1 MNLKDLVNNL
11 ILTLEKEN
19 QIYLEALELS
29 KNKKKVIIDSKIKE
43 LEKITEKEKSFVV
56 TLIKIEE
63 ARDKIINVIL
73 KELGVLE
80 IENVSD
86 LLKYLGEEERAR
98 LNFAKDSL
106 METIK
111 DVAEQ
116 NDFNKKLLE
125 QSLELIEFNIDILT
139 TKEDSGFNYSKN
151 AKDEEK
157 EKKSM
162 FDIKV

>member
-1 MNLKDLVNNL
+1 MNLKELVDNL

-19 QIYLEALELS
+19 QIYLEVLELS

-63 ARDKIINVIL
+63 ARDKIVNEIL
-73 KELGVLE
+73 KKLGILE

-86 LLKYLGEEERAR
+86 LLKYLDGEQKNS
-98 LNFAKDSL
+98 LTFAKNNL
-106 METIK
+106 MKTIR
-111 DVAEQ
+111 DVSEQ

-125 QSLELIEFNIDILT
+125 QSLELIEFNIDVLT
-139 TKEDSGFNYSKN
+139 TRGDSGLNYSKD
-151 AKDEEK
+151 ARDEEK
-157 EKKSM
+157 EKRSM

>member
-1 MNLKDLVNNL
+1 MNLKELVDNL

-19 QIYLEALELS
+19 QIYLEVLELS
-29 KNKKKVIIDSKIKE
+29 KNKKKIIIDSKIKE

-63 ARDKIINVIL
+63 ARDKIVNEIL
-73 KELGVLE
+73 KKLGVLE
-80 IENVSD
+80 IENVTD
-86 LLKYLGEEERAR
+86 LLKYIEGEQKNS
-98 LNFAKDSL
+98 LTFAKNNL
-106 METIK
+106 MKTIR
-111 DVAEQ
+111 DVADQ

-125 QSLELIEFNIDILT
+125 QSLELIEFNIDFLT

-157 EKKSM
+157 EKRSM
-162 FDIKV
+162 FDVKV

>member
-1 MNLKDLVNNL
+1 MNLKELVDNL

-19 QIYLEALELS
+19 QIYLEVLELS

-63 ARDKIINVIL
+63 ARDKIVNEIL
-73 KELGVLE
+73 KKLGILE

-86 LLKYLGEEERAR
+86 LLKYLDGEQKNS
-98 LNFAKDSL
+98 LTFAKNNL
-106 METIK
+106 MKTIR
-111 DVAEQ
+111 DVSDQ

-125 QSLELIEFNIDILT
+125 QSLELIEFNIDVLT
-139 TKEDSGFNYSKN
+139 TRGDSGLNYSKD
-151 AKDEEK
+151 ARDEEK
-157 EKKSM
+157 EKRSM